1 MTRALILFTSSLLLA
16 GCGSRSDTAIRKNLP
31 GAWHVVLSPEESGSQ
46 SIFSIAPNGDFTS
59 QLIFSNGVHSIDIA
73 GTLQVQDG
81 YLIET
86 VTNSTQRNA
95 HLPLV
100 SRAKIVHADD
110 SEMVVVFDGTTDK
123 HTIRKDT
130 R

>member
-1 MTRALILFTSSLLLA
+1 M
-16 GCGSRSDTAIRKNLP
+16 
-31 GAWHVVLSPEESGSQ
+31 VLSSEESGSR
-46 SIFSIAPNGDFTS
+46 SIFTIALNGDFTS

-86 VTNSTQRNA
+86 VTNSTQRNV

-100 SRAKIVHADD
+100 SRAKIVHAND
-110 SEMVVVFDGTTDK
+110 SEMVVMIDGMTNK
-123 HTIRKDT
+123 ITIHKDT